1 MDKETGDLKS
11 VLDALHDLADCMQY
25 YCIGV
30 YGVKDSFVD
39 ESLARARKVCS
50 AARKKLEEEN
60 YDSQTSNSRE
70 SDAIKNT
77 RKSL

>member
-1 MDKETGDLKS
+1 MEKETGDLKS

-50 AARKKLEEEN
+50 AARKKLEEKS
-60 YDSQTSNSRE
+60 YDSQTGNSRE
-70 SDAIKNT
+70 SDASNNT
-77 RKSL
+77 RKPL

>member
-1 MDKETGDLKS
+1 MNKETGDLKP
-11 VLDALHDLADCMQY
+11 VLDALHDLADCVQY

-50 AARKKLEEEN
+50 AARKKLEEESH
-60 YDSQTSNSRE
+60 DSQTSNSRE

-77 RKSL
+77 RKPL